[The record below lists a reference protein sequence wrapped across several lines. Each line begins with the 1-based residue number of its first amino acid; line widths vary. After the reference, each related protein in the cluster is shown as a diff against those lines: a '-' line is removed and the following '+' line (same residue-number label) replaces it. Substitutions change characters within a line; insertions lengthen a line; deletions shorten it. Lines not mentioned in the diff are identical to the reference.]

1 MSDEVAIPDPNR
13 VTKYIWRNIGKK
25 SAREMAQEL
34 GVSPEEILRAKREL
48 VEEVDDLTLQ
58 VQKAKLVATLQ
69 ELADDAQE
77 RSLRI
82 SDEFYSGTIN
92 SAVNA
97 IKAVLVE
104 LNRASKGEQEAITQL
119 NNLRVREL
127 TSLLFEVVETAVP
140 VVAERYKIP
149 QDELFE
155 IFNERLERAASR
167 RDAL

>member
-1 MSDEVAIPDPNR
+1 MSDEVAVPDPNR
-13 VTKYIWRNIGKK
+13 VTKYIWRNIGKR

-92 SAVNA
+92 SAVGA

-104 LNRASKGEQEAITQL
+104 LNRASKGEQEAITHL
-119 NNLRVREL
+119 NSLRVREL
-127 TSLLFEVVETAVP
+127 LDLMNEVI
-140 VVAERYKIP
+140 ERGVDEISEEHGLDKY
-149 QDELFE
+149 ELFE
-155 IFNERLERAASR
+155 IFNRKLSEAATR
-167 RDAL
+167 RGE